1 MSAVIDIHHL
11 DEEDREL
18 VRYMAEESMS
28 VKKAAQRMCL
38 SVSATR
44 YRLRRIV
51 TRTGRGSANLFRPG
65 AVVLRGGERRE
76 NKETVKERLQE

>member
-51 TRTGRGSANLFRPG
+51 TRTGADPRTFFGLARLYYAVESA
-65 AVVLRGGERRE
+65 EKIRR
-76 NKETVKERLQE
+76 R

>member
-1 MSAVIDIHHL
+1 MSAVIDIRRL

-18 VRYMAEESMS
+18 VRCMAEESMS

-51 TRTGRGSANLFRPG
+51 TRTGADPRTFFGLTRLYYAVESA
-65 AVVLRGGERRE
+65 EKIRR
-76 NKETVKERLQE
+76 R